1 MRFPSVRR
9 SMPAAVKAPATAAAL
24 TVTAG
29 PAQAGVQIN
38 NGTVYLTVTQY
49 VRNDGRVSTVMGGRL

>member
-1 MRFPSVRR
+1 
-9 SMPAAVKAPATAAAL
+9 MPAAVKAPATAAAL